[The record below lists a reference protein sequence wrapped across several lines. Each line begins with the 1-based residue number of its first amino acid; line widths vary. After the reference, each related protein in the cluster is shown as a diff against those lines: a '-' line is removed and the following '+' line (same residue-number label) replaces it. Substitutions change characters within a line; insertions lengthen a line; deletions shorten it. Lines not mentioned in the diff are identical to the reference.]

1 MEGTGYVLSNMEMV
15 NWVDAHYPHATVDEA
30 GNWKADDEPRY
41 SPPIGPGDPHQTAI
55 AFSSDQAYFAG
66 LMPALLSVLDHH
78 ANMPLVVI
86 DDGLTKAQVRYL
98 QQYCEVFPSRNP
110 LKEYPPWSC
119 LDVSFLNYDRIV
131 YLDSDT
137 ITIRS
142 LPALIESKAE
152 FAAVRNIDWTIK
164 ENFHDPAILDRYG
177 IALDVTAFNAGVFS
191 IDNCIWGD
199 GRLFHEA
206 KKIYD
211 EVGSSFI
218 YPDQSVLHILMN
230 TPDRRVTFIENGYN
244 VMAECWDWYQPLKE
258 LRLIHYAGNE
268 IKPWNPLCRY
278 PKLELFF
285 SYSKIRRL

>member
-41 SPPIGPGDPHQTAI
+41 SPRIEPGDPHQTAI
-55 AFSSDQAYFAG
+55 AFSSDQAYFPG

-78 ANMPLVVI
+78 PNMPLVVI
-86 DDGLTKAQVRYL
+86 DDGLSKVQVRYL

-164 ENFHDPAILDRYG
+164 ENFHNPSILDRYG
-177 IALDVTAFNAGVFS
+177 IPLDVTAFNAGVFS
-191 IDNCIWGD
+191 IDNRIWGN

-230 TPDRRVTFIENGYN
+230 TPARRVTFIENGYN
-244 VMAECWDWYQPLKE
+244 VIAECWDWYQPLKE